1 MKRRDTIVRYTAP
14 ERINHWITAFC
25 FILAAVSGLGFLF
38 PSFNWLMQI
47 MGTPQLARI
56 LHPFVGVVMF
66 ASFIIMFFRYWHHN
80 LINRDDIFWAKN
92 IRKIVVNEE
101 VGDTGRYNF
110 GQKCVFWAA
119 IIFLVLLLV
128 SGVIIWRPY
137 FAPAFSI
144 PVIRFALMLH
154 SFAAVALI
162 VVIMVHIY
170 AALWV
175 KGTITA
181 MVEGWVTSAWAKK
194 HHHPR
199 WYREV
204 RKTTEKK
211 AE

>member
-137 FAPAFSI
+137 FAPGFLNPGDPIRVNAAFICRSGVNCGYHGAYLRR
-144 PVIRFALMLH
+144 PLGERHDYRHGGRMGYQRLGEETSPAL
-154 SFAAVALI
+154 V
-162 VVIMVHIY
+162 
-170 AALWV
+170 
-175 KGTITA
+175 
-181 MVEGWVTSAWAKK
+181 
-194 HHHPR
+194 P
-199 WYREV
+199 
-204 RKTTEKK
+204 
-211 AE
+211 

>member
-92 IRKIVVNEE
+92 IRK
-101 VGDTGRYNF
+101 
-110 GQKCVFWAA
+110 
-119 IIFLVLLLV
+119 
-128 SGVIIWRPY
+128 
-137 FAPAFSI
+137 
-144 PVIRFALMLH
+144 
-154 SFAAVALI
+154 
-162 VVIMVHIY
+162 
-170 AALWV
+170 
-175 KGTITA
+175 
-181 MVEGWVTSAWAKK
+181 
-194 HHHPR
+194 
-199 WYREV
+199 
-204 RKTTEKK
+204 
-211 AE
+211 